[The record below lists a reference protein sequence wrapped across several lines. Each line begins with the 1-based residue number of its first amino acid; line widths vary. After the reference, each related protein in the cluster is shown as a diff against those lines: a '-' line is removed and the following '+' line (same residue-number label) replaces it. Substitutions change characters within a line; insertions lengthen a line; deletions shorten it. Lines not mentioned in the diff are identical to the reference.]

1 MFSRLLSELKDR
13 GQNIEKISL
22 LSEIL
27 WLSDLSVTYMG
38 SDPVRAW
45 TRVTSLYDEL
55 YLPRLEAVSRTDTFF
70 SDFAETK
77 LFLELINS
85 KSFPSIFKNRWNLV
99 YQFFH
104 EGNPST
110 ALVRTINNARKS
122 YLKINMEIG
131 LLKGDNLYNIA
142 EKNWSE
148 YFIGISKNQQE
159 VLIAKS
165 KFMMLEPQNAAA
177 FWGDTMKLGSALVNQ
192 SIDNFLM
199 RMPRKH
205 IRLRDSEISSLRS
218 LIDILPLKLVDTGS
232 LQVMTDIEQDSPLF
246 IDLTRLV
253 LSAGFSEIT
262 TNSIKNYFDSEKDR
276 DDDFTDEVNVLI
288 FRK

>member
-1 MFSRLLSELKDR
+1 M
-13 GQNIEKISL
+13 
-22 LSEIL
+22 
-27 WLSDLSVTYMG
+27 
-38 SDPVRAW
+38 
-45 TRVTSLYDEL
+45 
-55 YLPRLEAVSRTDTFF
+55 
-70 SDFAETK
+70 
-77 LFLELINS
+77 
-85 KSFPSIFKNRWNLV
+85 V

-192 SIDNFLM
+192 SIDNFLCGCQE
-199 RMPRKH
+199 
-205 IRLRDSEISSLRS
+205 ST
-218 LIDILPLKLVDTGS
+218 LV
-232 LQVMTDIEQDSPLF
+232 
-246 IDLTRLV
+246 
-253 LSAGFSEIT
+253 
-262 TNSIKNYFDSEKDR
+262 
-276 DDDFTDEVNVLI
+276 
-288 FRK
+288 

>member
-1 MFSRLLSELKDR
+1 
-13 GQNIEKISL
+13 
-22 LSEIL
+22 
-27 WLSDLSVTYMG
+27 
-38 SDPVRAW
+38 
-45 TRVTSLYDEL
+45 
-55 YLPRLEAVSRTDTFF
+55 
-70 SDFAETK
+70 
-77 LFLELINS
+77 
-85 KSFPSIFKNRWNLV
+85 
-99 YQFFH
+99 
-104 EGNPST
+104 
-110 ALVRTINNARKS
+110 
-122 YLKINMEIG
+122 
-131 LLKGDNLYNIA
+131 
-142 EKNWSE
+142 
-148 YFIGISKNQQE
+148 
-159 VLIAKS
+159 
-165 KFMMLEPQNAAA
+165 MMLEPLNAAA

-276 DDDFTDEVNVLI
+276 DDDFTDQVNVLI